1 MNVNMKKKEYKK
13 PLVIEIEMTC
23 QDIIAGSPFLD
34 INNEP
39 ADPDIE
45 VQSLPRRDVW
55 GNIWK

>member
-1 MNVNMKKKEYKK
+1 MKKKEYKK

-23 QDIIAGSPFLD
+23 QDIMAVSGPPSLD

-39 ADPDIE
+39 ADPNIE
-45 VQSLPRRDVW
+45 IQSLPRRDVW